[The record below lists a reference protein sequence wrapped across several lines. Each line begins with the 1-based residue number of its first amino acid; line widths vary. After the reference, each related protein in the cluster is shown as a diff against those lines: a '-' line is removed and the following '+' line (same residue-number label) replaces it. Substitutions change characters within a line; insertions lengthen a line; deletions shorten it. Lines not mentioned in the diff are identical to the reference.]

1 MPPAVAALDS
11 QGRKESAVDD
21 EVGAGDVDC
30 SVAGQQYDE
39 VGHLFG
45 AVHPPR
51 HRISGGL
58 FGDILGVAAAG
69 AATVAATPSSPSHS
83 RVATGP
89 GLNVLT
95 GGSSYDKKNPS
106 C

>member
-1 MPPAVAALDS
+1 VPPAVAALDS

-30 SVAGQQYDE
+30 S
-39 VGHLFG
+39 
-45 AVHPPR
+45 
-51 HRISGGL
+51 ISGGL